1 MKRLVL
7 LLTMPLYVFVV
18 SAQVPFKVI
27 TVNGEIIATKANV
40 TLQNGIEVS
49 SDDNFDFRKPNSR
62 AAMINS
68 ERGRIV
74 LTEQNASDAFS
85 KAAFAPPIS
94 SISSRSATL
103 SNIADLK
110 NTFDDKVL
118 IIESMKLKVGA
129 DEFPMEDNKFFY
141 IRYTYNDE
149 TVNKKLTFV
158 NDTLIIDKD
167 ELFSVDGKA
176 IDNSGVNQVSLY
188 YYRKGEQKPESILI
202 NTFEPVFVNS
212 QQLKPEIDIIY
223 KELKGKSSEML
234 LSEIYDYLNMFY
246 GKIDKEDLK
255 VWLKKEYKSDF

>member
-1 MKRLVL
+1 
-7 LLTMPLYVFVV
+7 
-18 SAQVPFKVI
+18 
-27 TVNGEIIATKANV
+27 
-40 TLQNGIEVS
+40 
-49 SDDNFDFRKPNSR
+49 
-62 AAMINS
+62 
-68 ERGRIV
+68 
-74 LTEQNASDAFS
+74 
-85 KAAFAPPIS
+85 
-94 SISSRSATL
+94 
-103 SNIADLK
+103 
-110 NTFDDKVL
+110 VL
-118 IIESMKLKVGA
+118 IIDSMKLKVGA

-176 IDNSGVNQVSLY
+176 IDNSGVSQVSLY